1 MSGTSGRY
9 METDDR
15 YTVPGLVRGL
25 RALQAFSEERRE
37 LSVSELAEVI
47 DVNRS
52 SAFRIIYTLETCGF
66 LYKADG
72 SRRYSLT
79 SRVLDLGFTYLSGLD
94 LLEPSRP
101 IMQRLR
107 DDITI
112 ACHLVIRQG
121 TDIVFV
127 DRYQA
132 KGPFTS
138 TVGVGTRWP
147 AHATV
152 TGQLLLSDLSDEAI
166 IELYRDYQWSTYTE
180 GTPNSIESL
189 LACMAEVRGQPAL
202 ISWSYYNPVMAA
214 CAAPINRLSD
224 GRMIASV
231 SVSCPLQSFPRE
243 EFEGRI
249 RDKVIHAAHDLSR
262 TLSLNNGNP

>member
-1 MSGTSGRY
+1 

-15 YTVPGLVRGL
+15 YIVPGLVRGL
-25 RALQAFSEERRE
+25 EALQAFSEQKRD
-37 LSVSELAEVI
+37 LSVSELAEI
-47 DVNRS
+47 IGVNRS
-52 SAFRIIYTLETCGF
+52 SAFRIAYTLEHCGF
-66 LYKADG
+66 LHKEDN
-72 SRRYSLT
+72 SRRYSLN

-107 DDITI
+107 DQTTI

-132 KGPFTS
+132 TGPFTS

-166 IELYRDYQWSTYTE
+166 TELYRDYRWETFTE
-180 GTPNSIESL
+180 GTPTSLEAL
-189 LACMAEVRGQPAL
+189 LARIREVRGQPAL
-202 ISWSYYNPVMAA
+202 ISWGYFNPAMAA
-214 CAAPINRLSD
+214 CAAPIYRQSD
-224 GRMIASV
+224 SSMIASV
-231 SVSCPLQSFPRE
+231 SVSCPLGGIARE

-249 RDKVIHAAHDLSR
+249 RDEVIAAAQSLSR
-262 TLSLNNGNP
+262 TLSLNNAHP